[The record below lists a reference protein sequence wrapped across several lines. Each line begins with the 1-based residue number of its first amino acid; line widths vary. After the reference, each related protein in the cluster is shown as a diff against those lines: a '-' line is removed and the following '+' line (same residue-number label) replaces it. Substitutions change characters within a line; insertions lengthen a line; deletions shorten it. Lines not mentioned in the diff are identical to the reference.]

1 MLVAVPEMSLDIL
14 KQPNKKRFSFE
25 SSGDPT
31 EEKKQ
36 IQKKKIKV
44 VSPEKKFASMMTQI
58 KNNEEITKNVLT
70 NFQNLWA
77 LTHRKLKILGISD
90 FETRYN
96 SIVTACEKNK
106 SQPENSK
113 RCL

>member
-1 MLVAVPEMSLDIL
+1 MPEKSLDIL

-36 IQKKKIKV
+36 IKKKKNKV
-44 VSPEKKFASMMTQI
+44 VNPQENFNSLMRQI
-58 KNNEEITKNVLT
+58 KNNEELCKNVLT

-77 LTHRKLKILGISD
+77 LTNRKLKNLGISD
-90 FETRYN
+90 FETRFH
-96 SIVTACEKNK
+96 SLITSFEKNK
-106 SQPENSK
+106 PQPENSK
-113 RCL
+113 RYL